1 MDRYTIQQQEDGNW
15 AVLDQQK
22 GALIVDPMM
31 TQTTTRL
38 SAQALADLKNGLQP
52 RRQEKIRTR
61 LGAIADIVRRLR
73 ARSA

>member
-1 MDRYTIQQQEDGNW
+1 MDRYTIQQQDDGNW

-61 LGAIADIVRRLR
+61 LDAIADLVRRLR